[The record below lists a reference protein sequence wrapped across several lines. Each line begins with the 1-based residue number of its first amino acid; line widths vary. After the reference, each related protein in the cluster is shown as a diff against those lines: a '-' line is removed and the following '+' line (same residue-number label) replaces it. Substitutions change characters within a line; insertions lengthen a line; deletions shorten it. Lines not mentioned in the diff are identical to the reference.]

1 MSKVTI
7 NKWKKDYKYK
17 LKAQMQE
24 INAVQEYED
33 VDLHDIFYKKG
44 SVSRIVTDE
53 EVMNVIGYYKRV

>member
-1 MSKVTI
+1 MSKLTI